1 MEKIDNKSNMLMYDL
16 SIIILANIKK
26 LLNMVL
32 KMSHSVNIKGIKS
45 VLFVCMGNICRSP
58 TAEAVF
64 RHKMKAH
71 DLSLKVDSAG
81 TLGAHAKEKPDHR
94 AQKAGVERGYSFDG
108 IKARKVTLKD
118 FTDFDLI
125 LAMDND
131 NVEELQKVAPE
142 ECKHK
147 IHLML
152 DFATDHEEEQVPDPY
167 YGGARGFDYVLDL
180 VEAASDG
187 MLEKI

>member
-1 MEKIDNKSNMLMYDL
+1 
-16 SIIILANIKK
+16 
-26 LLNMVL
+26 LND
-32 KMSHSVNIKGIKS
+32 IKGIKS

-64 RHKMKAH
+64 KHKMITSGLA
-71 DLSLKVDSAG
+71 LSVDSAG
-81 TLGAHAKEKPDHR
+81 TLGAHAKQKPDHR
-94 AQKAGVERGYSFDG
+94 AQKAGIARGYSFEG
-108 IKARKVTLKD
+108 IKARKVTKTD
-118 FTDFDLI
+118 FTKFDLI

-131 NVEELQKVAPE
+131 NVSELKKVAPADLQ
-142 ECKHK
+142 HK

-152 DFATDHEEEQVPDPY
+152 DFASEHEESQVPDPY

-187 MLEKI
+187 ILAKI